1 MARAEWRSGALGMS
15 LMRIYAAYLYVLG
28 MRMLRKSMVVCG
40 VAALVAVAGGGSA
53 QGVDADYEADVAHHG
68 YASLWGGR
76 LGVWL
81 ESVNHGP
88 SDVSNAAVRLRF
100 SARLVQGQE
109 LPPGCL
115 WSGSEAM
122 LCGTGALR
130 AAGAARQ
137 FAFDL
142 ETVGKPDEVV
152 VTVDTLW
159 NGGAVDRNR
168 ENDRHRV
175 LVPATGDRYVF

>member
-1 MARAEWRSGALGMS
+1 
-15 LMRIYAAYLYVLG
+15 
-28 MRMLRKSMVVCG
+28 MRMLRKGMVVCG
-40 VAALVAVAGGGSA
+40 VAALVAVAGGAGGAGA
-53 QGVDADYEADVAHHG
+53 QGVPGASGASGAVGVAGLGSADHEADLAHHG
-68 YASLWGGR
+68 HVSLWDGR
-76 LGVWL
+76 LSVWL
-81 ESVNHGP
+81 ESANHGP
-88 SDVSNAAVRLRF
+88 SDVAGAAVRLRF
-100 SARLVQGQE
+100 SVPLVAGQE

-122 LCGTGALR
+122 LCGTGKLR

-137 FAFDL
+137 FAFEL
-142 ETVGKPDEVV
+142 RTVGRPHEAV